1 MYPKHYCGAGHCGRS
16 VAKVRYPV
24 CPGIRGLGVA
34 TVLVICDVGSVIAE
48 GVKLA
53 STTAVASA
61 GVGGAL
67 RFAAGKVNVL

>member
-1 MYPKHYCGAGHCGRS
+1 
-16 VAKVRYPV
+16 
-24 CPGIRGLGVA
+24 LGVA

-67 RFAAGKVNVL
+67 RFAAGKVNVLS